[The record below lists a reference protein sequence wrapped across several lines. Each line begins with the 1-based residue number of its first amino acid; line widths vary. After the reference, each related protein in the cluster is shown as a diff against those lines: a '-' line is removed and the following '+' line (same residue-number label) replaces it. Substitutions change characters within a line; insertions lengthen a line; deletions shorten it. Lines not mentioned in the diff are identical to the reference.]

1 MALPTL
7 KPAKW
12 AAFFLSSEANDQS
25 ISIESVNGE
34 VTFLEGPTMPENL
47 TPLSGLRA
55 FDLSGPPGRLAEA
68 IGDGSRVARE
78 L

>member
-1 MALPTL
+1 M
-7 KPAKW
+7 
-12 AAFFLSSEANDQS
+12 SSEANDQS

-55 FDLSGPPGRLAEA
+55 FDLSGKTDVVTGGAGGIGRALALGLAECGA
-68 IGDGSRVARE
+68 DVVVASR
-78 L
+78 